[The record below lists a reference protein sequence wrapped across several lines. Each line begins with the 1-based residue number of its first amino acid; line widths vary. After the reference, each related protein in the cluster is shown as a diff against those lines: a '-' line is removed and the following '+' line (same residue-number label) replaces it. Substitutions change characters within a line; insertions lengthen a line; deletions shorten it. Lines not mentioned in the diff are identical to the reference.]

1 MCVGSRPAPPPAPVA
16 APLPAPLPPPL
27 PLPGENIIEAGGAAK
42 KRARV
47 AAGGRGSILAGSGAL
62 DQANVGRTL
71 LGG

>member
-1 MCVGSRPAPPPAPVA
+1 MCIGSRPASPPAPVVT
-16 APLPAPLPPPL
+16 PLPPPL
-27 PLPGENIIEAGGAAK
+27 PLPTPGENIIEAGGAAK

-47 AAGGRGSILAGSGAL
+47 AAGGRGSILASSGAL